1 MKNSYYCT
9 FGPTSI
15 YYYCYYYLCYITKQ
29 DNSISV
35 AVFEYSHTK
44 KQSYKLMYKCI
55 IEICVHSEA
64 LWMSSGV

>member
-15 YYYCYYYLCYITKQ
+15 YYYYYYYLCYITKQ
-29 DNSISV
+29 DNSSSV

-44 KQSYKLMYKCI
+44 KQSYKLMYKYI